1 MNADPANTLCS
12 PLSPDIMYILS
23 CLTDLYTVLKYR
35 ARAAFFYV
43 HFPWTRY
50 NEPMMR
56 RDTMDMEQ
64 MIEYIR
70 QEWFENVMQD
80 RAALME
86 IASNYL
92 DEEIAQMSEDEI
104 IEEYTR
110 ITGLDG

>member
-1 MNADPANTLCS
+1 
-12 PLSPDIMYILS
+12 
-23 CLTDLYTVLKYR
+23 
-35 ARAAFFYV
+35 
-43 HFPWTRY
+43 
-50 NEPMMR
+50 
-56 RDTMDMEQ
+56 MDMEQ